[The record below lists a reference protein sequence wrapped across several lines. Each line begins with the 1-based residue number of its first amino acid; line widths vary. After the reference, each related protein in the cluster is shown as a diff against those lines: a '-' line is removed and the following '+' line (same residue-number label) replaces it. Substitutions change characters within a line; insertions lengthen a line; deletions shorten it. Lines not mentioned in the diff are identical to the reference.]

1 MEDVKSTEKIVT
13 RGQELATTAREQAA
27 RVPGFDALIEALET
41 EQRSGAPL
49 LAGGLAYRFFFWLV
63 SFGLFSAAVLSFW
76 VRSSADDVKSVAQS
90 FGLAG
95 VATTSAT
102 NAVYNGSH
110 ARWYLLISGTCL
122 LLYFGI
128 GAMRALHVTG
138 ILAWGLEPKRL
149 QRPLRAGV
157 LFSLAL
163 LGLLVLSLGTEWVRH
178 HAPGTGLL
186 AIAAIGALWVAV
198 IVLAMY
204 VLPHRP
210 LDSWTALL
218 PGAIE
223 VGVGLAL
230 IQTIVVYY
238 LAAKL
243 ERSPNLY
250 GTLGA
255 ATVVL
260 LWLFLFARL
269 IVSGMFLNA
278 TLQRRREREP
288 D

>member
-1 MEDVKSTEKIVT
+1 MDGVKRTEKIVT

-27 RVPGFDALIEALET
+27 RVPGFDALVEALET

-63 SFGLFSAAVLSFW
+63 SFGLFAAAILSFW
-76 VRSSADDVKSVAQS
+76 VRESPEDAKSVAHS

-95 VATTSAT
+95 VATASAT
-102 NAVYNGSH
+102 NAVNNGSH
-110 ARWYLLISGTCL
+110 ARWYFLISGVFL

-128 GAMRALHVTG
+128 GAMRALHITG
-138 ILAWGLEPKRL
+138 VLAWGLEPKKL
-149 QRPLRAGV
+149 QRPVRAGV

-163 LGLLVLSLGTEWVRH
+163 IAVVVLSLGTEWVRH
-178 HAPGTGLL
+178 HAPGTGIL
-186 AIAAIGALWVAV
+186 AIAAIGAVWIGLIA
-198 IVLAMY
+198 LAMQL
-204 VLPHRP
+204 LPHGP
-210 LDSWTALL
+210 TDSWTALL
-218 PGAIE
+218 PGAVE

-230 IQTIVVYY
+230 IQSIVVYY

-243 ERSPNLY
+243 ERSPDLY

-255 ATVVL
+255 STVVL

-278 TLQRRREREP
+278 TLDRRRQRNSE
-288 D
+288 

>member
-1 MEDVKSTEKIVT
+1 MDGVKRTEKIVT
-13 RGQELATTAREQAA
+13 RGQEFATTAREQAA
-27 RVPGFDALIEALET
+27 RVPGFDALVEALET

-76 VRSSADDVKSVAQS
+76 VRSSPDDVKSVAQS

-110 ARWYLLISGTCL
+110 ARWYLLISGVCL

-128 GAMRALHVTG
+128 GAMRALHISG
-138 ILAWGLEPKRL
+138 ILAWGLEPRRL
-149 QRPLRAGV
+149 QRPVRAGV
-157 LFSLAL
+157 IFSCAL
-163 LGLLVLSLGTEWVRH
+163 MGVVVLSVGTEWVRH

-186 AIAAIGALWVAV
+186 AITAVGAIWVGL
-198 IVLAMY
+198 ITLAMQL
-204 VLPHRP
+204 LPHGP
-210 LDSWTALL
+210 IHSWTALL
-218 PGAIE
+218 PGAVE

-243 ERSPNLY
+243 ERSPDLY

-255 ATVVL
+255 STVVL
-260 LWLFLFARL
+260 LWLFLLARL

-278 TLQRRREREP
+278 TLQRRRERGSE
-288 D
+288 